1 RAPDYSGL
9 QYWLSEMEHG
19 KTMTDIARAFAG
31 HSRFLSDY
39 ASLSNQQFVEV
50 MYKEGLGNQG
60 DSTGIAYWTG
70 KINQGQS
77 RPDMLAEFALATIT
91 ADLVSAKKSQALS
104 DADYWAASVRQN
116 ALLNRV
122 DLGLEF
128 AMKFG
133 SASDPRE
140 ASDLDV
146 AYHAA
151 KLLLTKVDA
160 SDDSLEAALL
170 SLQTANSVSQ
180 VAALMHSSPQ
190 VELVGMHLVTDYL

>member
-1 RAPDYSGL
+1 
-9 QYWLSEMEHG
+9 M
-19 KTMTDIARAFAG
+19 
-31 HSRFLSDY
+31 
-39 ASLSNQQFVEV
+39 
-50 MYKEGLGNQG
+50 
-60 DSTGIAYWTG
+60 
-70 KINQGQS
+70 
-77 RPDMLAEFALATIT
+77 
-91 ADLVSAKKSQALS
+91 S

-170 SLQTANSVSQ
+170 SLQTRQFRFTSRSTH
-180 VAALMHSSPQ
+180 ALPRRKSNW
-190 VELVGMHLVTDYL
+190 LGCIR